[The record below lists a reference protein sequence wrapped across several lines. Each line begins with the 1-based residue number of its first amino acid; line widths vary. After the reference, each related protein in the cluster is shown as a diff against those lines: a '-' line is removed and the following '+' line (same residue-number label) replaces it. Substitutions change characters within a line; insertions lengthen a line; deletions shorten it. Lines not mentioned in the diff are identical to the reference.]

1 MGEAFVP
8 MPTVVPVPPT
18 LPLWVPIRAL
28 PAGRSGLA
36 LGVAGGSV
44 HAIGGWDGRSVLGA
58 TLRFEPEQ
66 VAWQPVADKPTPV
79 REVRAVEVRGQLIV
93 PGGCDARGQALSVVE
108 AFDPG
113 LDQWRELAPLPAPR
127 CAYGLAVLEG
137 QVYLFG
143 GRESTSPE
151 SVSDEVWR
159 YDPEADAWTTLDPL
173 PAPRGDL
180 AAATVGQRN
189 EIHVVG
195 GRDRDGD
202 LERDHW
208 IFRPFETPRWDEA
221 AAPLPEGRAG
231 HAMVA
236 LDSPLDRLYVVG
248 GGWDAPLADDAGTM
262 GLTLEDEASW
272 VPFARVPGPTP
283 RRGAGLAILGRTLFL
298 AGGDTGAGQGPSRD
312 AYRYETFTP
321 LDFR

>member
-1 MGEAFVP
+1 
-8 MPTVVPVPPT
+8 
-18 LPLWVPIRAL
+18 
-28 PAGRSGLA
+28 
-36 LGVAGGSV
+36 
-44 HAIGGWDGRSVLGA
+44 
-58 TLRFEPEQ
+58 
-66 VAWQPVADKPTPV
+66 VADKPTPV
-79 REVRAVEVRGQLIV
+79 RDVRAVEVRGRLIV
-93 PGGCDARGQALSVVE
+93 PGGCDASGRALAVVE

-113 LDQWRELAPLPAPR
+113 QDRWRELASLPVPR
-127 CAYGLAVLEG
+127 CAYALAVLDG

-143 GRESTSPE
+143 GRETNSPE
-151 SVSDEVWR
+151 SAADDVLR
-159 YDPEADAWTTLDPL
+159 YDPEADAWTTLGRL

-180 AAATVGQRN
+180 AAAAFGQRN

-208 IFRPFETPRWDEA
+208 IFRPFDQPRWDEA

-248 GGWDAPLADDAGTM
+248 GGWDGPLEDDAGTI
-262 GLTLEDEASW
+262 GLTLEEDASW

-298 AGGDTGAGQGPSRD
+298 AGGDTGAGQGPSQD